1 MQRVAL
7 PLDIPDPEWVQLLR
21 TEVSKGR
28 SIAAVARDIGMPRP
42 SLSMLIAGTYPAG
55 LDKVSR
61 KFAATVISKFRGQV
75 LCPHLRKGI
84 GIDVCKGHASAP
96 MSMSSPDLLKFWA
109 ACRACP
115 LNPITPK
122 PPTGDP
128 K

>member
-1 MQRVAL
+1 VQKIAL
-7 PLDIPDPEWVQLLR
+7 PLDLPDLEWVQLLR
-21 TEVSKGR
+21 AEVTKGR

-55 LDKVSR
+55 LDKVSS
-61 KFAATVISKFRGQV
+61 KFAAITISKFRGQV

-84 GIDVCKGHASAP
+84 GIDLCKGHASAP
-96 MSMSSPDLLKFWA
+96 MSMSSPDDLKFWA

-115 LNPITPK
+115 QNPTTPK
-122 PPTGDP
+122 PSNGDP